1 MSNRELDNQVKTLRE
16 IQSQI
21 EALQAEAEA
30 IRDSI
35 KAEMVEQGAEVLT
48 GNGWK
53 ASWKVVESSRL
64 DGKAL
69 KAALPE
75 IAARFTVATR
85 TSRFCIN

>member
-1 MSNRELDNQVKTLRE
+1 MSAHELDNMVNNLRSL
-16 IQSQI
+16 QSTI
-21 EALQAEAEA
+21 EQLQAEAEA

-48 GNGWK
+48 GDGWR
-53 ASWKVVESSRL
+53 ASWKVIESSRL

-75 IAARFTVATR
+75 IAARFTVCTR
-85 TSRFCIN
+85 QSRFCIN